1 MAETPRRRPSITATR
16 TDLPLYG
23 ETRVAG
29 DRDGDE
35 RRFWRALVPALK
47 RERLAAAL
55 SGDPGGVAG
64 ICARRWAGLRNSS
77 SGRGSGRELLAVI
90 LTDPAGA
97 QLPLGLRL
105 QIATACTGV
114 SWETAGLESLRLGAA
129 RVAELDREMGRLGLP
144 VEVRLA
150 ACGFSPWR

>member
-1 MAETPRRRPSITATR
+1 MAETPRRRPSITSTR

-35 RRFWRALVPALK
+35 RRFWRAMVPVLQ

-55 SGDPGGVAG
+55 SGTPTGVAE
-64 ICARRWAGLRNSS
+64 ICARRWAGLRHSS
-77 SGRGSGRELLAVI
+77 SGCASGSELRAAI
-90 LTDPAGA
+90 LTDPAGT
-97 QLPLGLRL
+97 QLSLGLRL
-105 QIATACTGV
+105 QIAKACTGV
-114 SWETAGLESLRLGAA
+114 SWETAGLEALRLGAA
-129 RVAELDREMGRLGLP
+129 RVTELDRELDRLGLP